1 MAAESPIKTSPE
13 SEKTSSTPVSWAWI
27 LQRFSGLLLLVF
39 LGGHLWVEH
48 FMNTSATVV
57 ASRLTHVV
65 DDSLD
70 IGLLISVL
78 YHGLNGFRGIIQEML
93 PEGRGAWLNYAVF
106 GLGLITVVW
115 GLDILWAFWYHQPF
129 LTLWGTR

>member
-1 MAAESPIKTSPE
+1 MAAESPIKIPSE
-13 SEKTSSTPVSWAWI
+13 SEITSSPPVSWTWI

-48 FMNTSATVV
+48 FMNTSAAVV
-57 ASRLTHVV
+57 ARRLTHVV

-70 IGLLISVL
+70 IGLLVIVL
-78 YHGLNGFRGIIQEML
+78 FHGLNGLRGIIQEML
-93 PEGRGAWLNYAVF
+93 PQGRGGWLNYAIF
-106 GLGLITVVW
+106 ALGAITVGW

-129 LTLWGTR
+129 LTL